1 MKRTIVIVM
10 DGIQAN
16 NYRGGAGDIF
26 FLSMYLTMNMG
37 TRG

>member
-1 MKRTIVIVM
+1 VIVA

-16 NYRGGAGDIF
+16 NYCHGEGGMV

-37 TRG
+37 ARG